1 MVEISTSVLSVD
13 EEKAITTFYNLEV
26 AGTDYFHIDVMDGK
40 FVKKD
45 TTKKML
51 KYAEYIKHISNLPLD
66 VHLMVEDV
74 KAYVD
79 SFISL
84 DPDRITF
91 HLEAIRKKE
100 EIIKIIKYIKENGI
114 KVSIAIKPNTKI
126 EEIYPY
132 LPYINMVL
140 IMTVEPGEGG
150 QVLIESTINK
160 INKIKQ
166 YINENNLETVIEAD
180 GGINPENINSLKN
193 AGIDIAVVGTEI
205 INSNNFKETMKKL
218 KK

>member
-26 AGTDYFHIDVMDGK
+26 TGTDYFHIDVMDGK
-40 FVKKD
+40 FVKKN

-84 DPDRITF
+84 EPDRIAF

-100 EIIKIIKYIKENGI
+100 EIMQMIKYIKENGI

-193 AGIDIAVVGTEI
+193 AGIDIAVVGTAI

>member
-193 AGIDIAVVGTEI
+193 AGIDIAVVGTAI

>member
-84 DPDRITF
+84 EPDRITF

-100 EIIKIIKYIKENGI
+100 EIMQMIKYIKENGI

-150 QVLIESTINK
+150 QVLIEGTINK

-193 AGIDIAVVGTEI
+193 AGIDIAVVGTAI

>member
-26 AGTDYFHIDVMDGK
+26 TGTDYFHIDVMDGK
-40 FVKKD
+40 FVKKN

-84 DPDRITF
+84 ESDRITF

-100 EIIKIIKYIKENGI
+100 EIMQMIKYIKENGI

-193 AGIDIAVVGTEI
+193 AGIDIAVVGTAI

>member
-1 MVEISTSVLSVD
+1 
-13 EEKAITTFYNLEV
+13 
-26 AGTDYFHIDVMDGK
+26 
-40 FVKKD
+40 
-45 TTKKML
+45 
-51 KYAEYIKHISNLPLD
+51 
-66 VHLMVEDV
+66 MVEDV

-193 AGIDIAVVGTEI
+193 AGIDIAVVGTAI